1 MAVSEFQLAN
11 QIVIGA
17 QKIGGKKLAVLYCA
31 EAPMCAQEVAP
42 IQKAAK
48 SVGVQVVFT
57 AAVRTGQPS
66 YTAECLAAKDHGADS
81 MFIADAAP
89 PTEQIALNCSQQGY
103 APHQISDDGAFSQV
117 FASNPGMEGMV
128 GSMDNYPFFDTGI
141 TAAKTMHQA
150 FSDYEPSVLKDPS
163 YGDSTVS
170 QWTTGLMIGEG
181 AAAGKV
187 GTANPLTPEAL
198 TNGMYTLAHSNLD
211 GMTPTLTFT
220 PGKAQVNRCWFWSSV
235 SNKQWTTPFGFAT
248 TCGPPASPLS

>member
-1 MAVSEFQLAN
+1 VSEFQLAN

-31 EAPMCAQEVAP
+31 EAPVCAQEVAP
-42 IQKAAK
+42 IEKAAK

-103 APHQISDDGAFSQV
+103 VPHQISDDGAFSQV
-117 FASNPGMEGMV
+117 FSSNPGMEGMV

-141 TAAKTMHQA
+141 AAAKTMHQA

-181 AAAGKV
+181 ATAGKV
-187 GTANPLTPEAL
+187 GTTNPLTPDAL
-198 TNGMYTLAHSNLD
+198 TNGMYTLAHTNLD

-220 PGKAQVNRCWFWSSV
+220 PGQAQVNRCWFWSSV

-248 TCGPPASPLS
+248 TCGPPAAPLS